1 MQWMQYEMAVAAGS
15 HSVRAPCGHML
26 KLFETDVVQGW
37 KLPGPA
43 KHRFFFF
50 VFLDSIG
57 AVFMAKMC
65 VAGGLADPGED
76 FAIG

>member
-1 MQWMQYEMAVAAGS
+1 MQWIHYRMALATGS

-26 KLFETDVVQGW
+26 KPFETGMVQGW
-37 KLPGPA
+37 KLPGRA
-43 KHRFFFF
+43 KHT
-50 VFLDSIG
+50 FLMDSTG
-57 AVFMAKMC
+57 TDGFLAKMC